1 MLTILAVENLRRT
14 EKFEKTSAA
23 ALLRQSYPT
32 TLLLASLNLMR
43 QALQDDNIFLINREK
58 YIKAV
63 GGQNNPYLQAILM
76 GQ

>member
-1 MLTILAVENLRRT
+1 MLTILTVENLRRT

-43 QALQDDNIFLINREK
+43 QSLQDDNIFFINEKNTSKPLVARIILIYK
-58 YIKAV
+58 LY
-63 GGQNNPYLQAILM
+63 
-76 GQ
+76 